1 MANANRSLKGKG
13 GFMPPFP
20 KQGEGGYDQS
30 WFPMMLS
37 SQLGKGEVVSRDF
50 LSGRVIVFRG
60 ENGKAVVQSAYCSHF
75 GADLA
80 AGTVIGN
87 DIRCPFHHWQYG
99 QDGVCTKIP
108 TGDPIPKAARQFVFP
123 TEEKLGVIWAFNGEE
138 PLYELPTLGVSDETH
153 TIRVKQLRNQPHDPS
168 VFMCNTLDLQHIRS
182 VHGIRFEND
191 KEPEAT
197 FNAFEVFYH
206 AKGTAPQ
213 DYSISYRFAIYGS
226 SILGYQGYFDD
237 REVKAI
243 YTGAP
248 LPNGHST
255 SYMITATPKADGDS
269 QDDSVVR
276 FLDKVTAARENVITE
291 DWPILS
297 RIGHPRRKLFTKSD
311 RLLAKFITYLNE
323 YPRAHP
329 SGPYIT

>member
-1 MANANRSLKGKG
+1 MANRNQVPNGKG
-13 GFMPPFP
+13 GTTPPFP

-30 WFPMMLS
+30 WYPIMLS
-37 SQLGKGEVVSRDF
+37 SQLDKGQVVSREF
-50 LSGRVIVFRG
+50 LSGRIIVYRG
-60 ENGKAVVQSAYCSHF
+60 ENGKATVQSAYCAHF

-80 AGTVIGN
+80 AGTVVGN
-87 DIRCPFHHWQYG
+87 DIQCPFHHWQYG
-99 QDGVCTKIP
+99 LDGVCTKIP

-138 PLYELPTLGVSDETH
+138 PLYELPTLGMSEDTH
-153 TIRVKQLRNQPHDPS
+153 TIRINQLRNQPHDPS
-168 VFMCNTLDLQHIRS
+168 VFMCNTLDVQHIRA
-182 VHGIRFEND
+182 VHGIRFEGD
-191 KEPEAT
+191 KDPEAT
-197 FNAFEVFYH
+197 FNDFEVFYE
-206 AKGTAPQ
+206 AKGSAPQ
-213 DYSISYRFAIYGS
+213 GYSIAYRFAIYGS

-255 SYMITATPKADGDS
+255 SIMITATPKQEGDEIDGRVD
-269 QDDSVVR
+269 Q
-276 FLDKVTAARENVITE
+276 FLDRVTAVRENVISE

-297 RIGHPRRKLFTKSD
+297 RIGHPRNRLFTRSD
-311 RLLAKFITYLNE
+311 RLLAKFIDYLNN